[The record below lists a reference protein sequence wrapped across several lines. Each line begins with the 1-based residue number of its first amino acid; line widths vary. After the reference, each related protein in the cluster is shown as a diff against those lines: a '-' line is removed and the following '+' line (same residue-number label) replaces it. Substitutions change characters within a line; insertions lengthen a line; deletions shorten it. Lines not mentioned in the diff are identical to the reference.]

1 MPLLPAPGGADW
13 PQLPPLA
20 AWQDTC
26 TTLHLW
32 SQIVGKLRL
41 AQAPLVNHWWNVT
54 LYVTP
59 RGLTTS
65 TVPCGPRTF
74 EVTFDFLDHALRL
87 STSDGGQHAFDLE
100 PMSVAAFYRAV
111 RTALRALGLD
121 VAIWP
126 VPVELE
132 EAVPFEEDERHASYD
147 GEAAQRFWRALV
159 QADRVF
165 TAFRGR
171 FLGKASPSHFFWG
184 AFDLAVTR
192 FSGRTAP
199 RHPGGFPNVGD
210 FVMHE
215 AYSHELSS
223 AGFWPGTGLGEA
235 AFYAYAYPAPDGF
248 STAPVA
254 PEAAYFHEGLGEF
267 LLPYESVRTA
277 ADPDEA
283 LLAFLQSTYE
293 AAADRAGWDRPALE
307 RAR

>member
-1 MPLLPAPGGADW
+1 
-13 PQLPPLA
+13 
-20 AWQDTC
+20 
-26 TTLHLW
+26 
-32 SQIVGKLRL
+32 
-41 AQAPLVNHWWNVT
+41 
-54 LYVTP
+54 
-59 RGLTTS
+59 
-65 TVPCGPRTF
+65 
-74 EVTFDFLDHALRL
+74 
-87 STSDGGQHAFDLE
+87 
-100 PMSVAAFYRAV
+100 
-111 RTALRALGLD
+111 
-121 VAIWP
+121 
-126 VPVELE
+126 
-132 EAVPFEEDERHASYD
+132 
-147 GEAAQRFWRALV
+147 
-159 QADRVF
+159 
-165 TAFRGR
+165 
-171 FLGKASPSHFFWG
+171 FWG

-254 PEAAYFHEGLGEF
+254 PAAAYFHEGLGEF

-293 AAADRAGWDRPALE
+293 AAGDRAGRYRPALE
-307 RAR
+307 RARSNRPIGPTSTLTRWPYGGAPARSAAARTSAGRTGGGSVRGAFRIVW